1 MKLQQIA
8 VEVAAS
14 VVICTL
20 ALKRNYKYSQKFYF
34 PITKV
39 QKVTSNLFEEHEM
52 TESTRLCWRAGL
64 ATDTVHHSPRAQVEI
79 NEHGN

>member
-1 MKLQQIA
+1 MYPSFEKKLQVFTEILF
-8 VEVAAS
+8 S
-14 VVICTL
+14 
-20 ALKRNYKYSQKFYF
+20 
-34 PITKV
+34 ITKV